1 MVHQWCS
8 GFDQCSLMEQGVLH
22 NAAWKELLLLA
33 SLYLSISTVHCAL
46 QSATIVPEHSQISIL
61 CTMILSTLYVCNV
74 HCAALQVD
82 CTAPGVK
89 RAALPAFARLP
100 RPACKTS
107 WHSPIYI
114 VHLPSTKNHHHRYH
128 QLLRIQQSGCCDG
141 INLWLFDHF
150 MTIVCHFTYFF
161 STEDLLENPH
171 YMIKHYRLQASE
183 DIVSVRWGWGLFIL
197 GKFSLKE

>member
-1 MVHQWCS
+1 MQPEKSC
-8 GFDQCSLMEQGVLH
+8 FC
-22 NAAWKELLLLA
+22 LLPFI
-33 SLYLSISTVHCAL
+33 YLSQLCTVLCSVLQLSQSTPRSVYCVLWYVYTICVHC
-46 QSATIVPEHSQISIL
+46 T
-61 CTMILSTLYVCNV
+61 
-74 HCAALQVD
+74 ALQVHS
-82 CTAPGVK
+82 TAAGVK

-183 DIVSVRWGWGLFIL
+183 DIVSVRWGWGLFFL